1 MLITAEQNNIRQA
14 PRKVRLVANAIKK
27 NGLEGAIA
35 SLAVITRRSSL
46 VILKVIKQALANAK
60 TNHQL
65 EPSDLELKD
74 IVVSDGSVYKR
85 MRAVSRGRGFLVSK
99 KTCHL
104 KVVLE
109 HKNTPSKEKEAS
121 KQAITKN
128 NKESK

>member
-14 PRKVRLVANAIKK
+14 PRKVRLVANAVKK
-27 NGLEGAIA
+27 KGLEGSIA
-35 SLAVITRRSSL
+35 SLAVITRRASL
-46 VILKVIKQALANAK
+46 VILKVMKQALANAK
-60 TNHQL
+60 ANHQL

-74 IVVSDGSVYKR
+74 IIVSDGSVYKR

-109 HKNTPSKEKEAS
+109 TKP
-121 KQAITKN
+121 KQATTASEQETAKN
-128 NKESK
+128 SKESK

>member
-14 PRKVRLVANAIKK
+14 PRKVRLVANAVKK
-27 NGLEGAIA
+27 KGLEGSIA

-60 TNHQL
+60 ANHQL
-65 EPSDLELKD
+65 EPSDLQLKE
-74 IVVSDGSVYKR
+74 IIVSDGSVYKR

-109 HKNTPSKEKEAS
+109 TKPKQEATTGEQETAKNS
-121 KQAITKN
+121 
-128 NKESK
+128 KESK